1 MKRSIILSCLILITT
16 GAAFAQKSNVLPK
29 AYAFS
34 RQLLGGVKPVIAPDE
49 SGKTV
54 TRIASPSVQY
64 FVYVVTKPGASF
76 ELQYL
81 WIRGKLFSA
90 SVQKEK
96 TPVIVVNNTMPGKRA
111 DTLIAATKNTVWHIQ
126 VKEVK
131 SPATVSRP
139 MQASIDKNELVVV
152 YKDKSKTGMLT
163 AKEIKKLTDVAL
175 Q

>member
-1 MKRSIILSCLILITT
+1 MKRSIIVSCLILITT
-16 GAAFAQKSNVLPK
+16 GAVFAQKPNALPK

-34 RQLLGGVKPVIAPDE
+34 RQLLGGVKPVISLDE
-49 SGKTV
+49 SGKSV
-54 TRIASPSVQY
+54 TRVANPSIQY
-64 FVYVVTKPGASF
+64 FIYVVTKPGGSF
-76 ELQYL
+76 EFQYL

-96 TPVIVVNNTMPGKRA
+96 TPVIVTNNTMPGKRA

-131 SPATVSRP
+131 SPATISRSI
-139 MQASIDKNELVVV
+139 QASIDKNELVMV
-152 YKDKSKTGMLT
+152 YRDKSKTGTLT
-163 AKEIKKLTDVAL
+163 VKEIKKLTDVAL